1 MTYTRPN
8 RQAHHMRPIEFISQ
22 YTKHAPGSVLAC
34 TGDTK
39 VLCTAS
45 ITEGIPRFLR
55 EKSPKQGWLT
65 AEYSMLP
72 SATHKR
78 HDREVSR
85 GKASGRT
92 QEIQRL
98 IGRSLR
104 SCIDLTRL
112 GEYTIHIDCDVLQ
125 ADGGTRTTAISG
137 AYVALVQA
145 IQHLQ
150 YNKMIIDDPITS
162 QIAAMSVGI
171 INGTPVLDLDYQEDS
186 RAETDMNIVMNTDG
200 DFIEIQGTAEQQPF
214 SSDQLHALLAL
225 AAQGAQTIFQH
236 QRHAL
241 FPQPQRHGETWS

>member
-1 MTYTRPN
+1 MTYKRTQRP
-8 RQAHHMRPIEFISQ
+8 ADHMRPLRFISN
-22 YTKHAPGSVLAC
+22 YTKHAPGSVLAS

-45 ITEGIPRFLR
+45 ITEGVPRFLR
-55 EKSPKQGWLT
+55 DKNPKQGWLT

-78 HDREVSR
+78 HDREINR

-92 QEIQRL
+92 LEIQRL

-112 GEYTIHIDCDVLQ
+112 GEFTIHIDCDVLQ

-145 IQHLQ
+145 LQHLQ
-150 YNKMIIDDPITS
+150 YNKTITNDPITS
-162 QIAAMSVGI
+162 QIAAVSVGI
-171 INGTPVLDLDYQEDS
+171 VGGTPVLDLDYQEDS

-200 DFIEIQGTAEQQPF
+200 AFIEIQGTAEQQPF
-214 SSDQLHALLAL
+214 SADQLSALLAL
-225 AAQGAQTIFQH
+225 GAQGAQTIFQH

-241 FPQPQRHGETWS
+241 FPQPLHQEVVRS